1 MKIVIRTLVFHYLCI
16 LFFAFFYMSIHEEFA
31 NMEKTKL
38 GMVDFLLFSTTLQAG
53 IGDSHVYPVSNLSKI
68 WMIVQQILMISTHV
82 VSIYFFTL

>member
-16 LFFAFFYMSIHEEFA
+16 LFFAFVYMYIHEEFA

-38 GMVDFLLFSTTLQAG
+38 GMIDFMLFSTTIQAG
-53 IGDSHVYPVSNLSKI
+53 VGDSHVYPLSNLSKI
-68 WMIVQQILMISTHV
+68 WMVVQQILMISTHV

>member
-16 LFFAFFYMSIHEEFA
+16 LIFAFIYMNIHDQFA

-38 GMVDFLLFSTTLQAG
+38 GFIDFFLFSTTIQAG
-53 IGDSHVYPVSNLSKI
+53 IGDSRIYAITDVSKT
-68 WMIVQQILMISTHV
+68 WMIIQQILLVSTHV